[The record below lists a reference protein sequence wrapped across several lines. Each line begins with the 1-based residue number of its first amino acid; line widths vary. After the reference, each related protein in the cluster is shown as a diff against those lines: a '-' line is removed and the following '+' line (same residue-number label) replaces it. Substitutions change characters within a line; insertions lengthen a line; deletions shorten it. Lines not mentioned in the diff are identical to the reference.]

1 MPDSLITQ
9 LVNEAW
15 DDIQKK
21 VNDGL
26 AFGAQK
32 TLSDVVTVVT
42 EKLPDTSWQQGCS
55 FHAGGGCVRVRQSAT
70 AAAIFDYMYRF
81 QLGYDSLQSPD
92 YDKIK
97 AWAASARQFELS
109 DVLERLTAV
118 ATLYT
123 CTTENLN
130 TVAADGWGRLR
141 CVMFTLA
148 PGEIAVPDHPAS
160 VNWDGPVKITV
171 KSPVADIQALVF
183 RIDGGPYVRRAADLT
198 LGWLPGTD
206 DGVDLVLTEQLELV
220 NVEHKTI
227 AKIHMVA

>member
-15 DDIQKK
+15 DDIQTK

-26 AFGAQK
+26 AFGGQK
-32 TLSDVVTVVT
+32 TLSDVITAVP
-42 EKLPDTSWQQGCS
+42 EKLPDTSWQQGSS
-55 FHAGGGCVRVRQSAT
+55 FHMGGGCVRVRQSAT
-70 AAAIFDYMYRF
+70 AAAIFDYMYRLH
-81 QLGYDSLQSPD
+81 LGYDSLQSPE
-92 YDKIK
+92 YDKIE
-97 AWAASARQFELS
+97 AWAASARQFELG

-141 CVMFTLA
+141 CVTFA
-148 PGEIAVPDHPAS
+148 PASDEIAVPDHPAS
-160 VNWDGPVKITV
+160 VDWDGPVKINI

-183 RIDGGPYVRRAADLT
+183 RIGGGPYVRRPADLT

-206 DGVDLVLTEQLELV
+206 DGVDLVLTERLELV
-220 NVEHKTI
+220 NVVHKTI
-227 AKIHMVA
+227 AKIHMVE